1 MFLIFAPSASTPEYV
16 EQQRIVENNTTG
28 FEDRDLMTMSLLETG
43 NNVPERAAA
52 LREEYGVESGRF
64 TVVLVGKD
72 GGEKFRS
79 GEPVSAR
86 DLFGRID
93 AMPMRR
99 REMRHRR
106 ERGA

>member
-1 MFLIFAPSASTPEYV
+1 MFLIFAPSTSTPEYV
-16 EQQRIVENNTTG
+16 EQQRVVENNTTG
-28 FEDRDLMTMSLLETG
+28 FENRDLMTMSLLETG

-52 LREEYGVESGRF
+52 LREEYGIESGRF
-64 TVVLVGKD
+64 TVILVGKD

-99 REMRHRR
+99 REMRDRR
-106 ERGA
+106 EREA